1 MLCVYFSREVVSWT
15 SLQQQVVSLSSTK
28 AGYIALP
35 KGAKGLRYVY
45 NNYMESWG
53 IRNLTSLYFLIVVV
67 PFV

>member
-45 NNYMESWG
+45 NN
-53 IRNLTSLYFLIVVV
+53 
-67 PFV
+67 